1 MFDLHTEADAVCDA
15 PNMSVA
21 LSRREDETFAE
32 PAPDPARARCTTC
45 MMRNICMAASLEAG
59 EMSRLD
65 SVVRSWRSV
74 KQGERLYRAGDPF
87 RSLYAVRVG
96 SFKTVVAPERGKETI
111 SGFYMAGDSIGM
123 DGVCQETHNCD
134 AIALEDSVV
143 CVIPF
148 HQLEALCREIK
159 PLQRH
164 LHKMFSAEI
173 VRESR
178 QMMLL
183 GNNMSAEQRVAAFL
197 LNVSARYRERGY
209 SATSFVL
216 RMTREDIG
224 SFLGMTLETVS
235 RTLSKF
241 QQEGLLTVQGKS
253 IELLNLD
260 ALDAR

>member
-1 MFDLHTEADAVCDA
+1 MPAEQA
-15 PNMSVA
+15 PSH
-21 LSRREDETFAE
+21 
-32 PAPDPARARCTTC
+32 ARTRCATC
-45 MMRNICMAASLEAG
+45 MMRSICMAASLEAS
-59 EMSRLD
+59 EVARLD
-65 SVVRSWRSV
+65 NVVQSWRSV
-74 KQGERLYRAGDPF
+74 RQGERLYRAGDPF
-87 RSLYAVRVG
+87 RSIYAVRVG
-96 SFKTVVAPERGKETI
+96 SFKTVVAPARGKETI
-111 SGFYMAGDSIGM
+111 SGFFMAGDSLGM
-123 DGVCQETHNCD
+123 DGICLETHNCD

-148 HQLEALCREIK
+148 HLLEALCREIK
-159 PLQRH
+159 PLQRQ
-164 LHKMFSAEI
+164 LHKMLSAEI

-183 GNNMSAEQRVAAFL
+183 GSTSAEQRVAAFL
-197 LNVSARYRERGY
+197 LSVSARYRERGY

-224 SFLGMTLETVS
+224 SFLGVTLETVS

>member
-1 MFDLHTEADAVCDA
+1 MFDLHTEVDAVCDA
-15 PNMSVA
+15 TDMSVA
-21 LSRREDETFAE
+21 VVKREGEMPGE
-32 PAPDPARARCTTC
+32 PAPGHARARCTTC
-45 MMRNICMAASLEAG
+45 MMRNICMAAASLEAG
-59 EMSRLD
+59 DMARLD
-65 SVVRSWRSV
+65 SVVQGWRSV

-87 RSLYAVRVG
+87 RSLYAVRAG
-96 SFKTVVAPERGKETI
+96 SFKTVVTPERGKETI

-148 HQLEALCREIK
+148 YLLEALCREIK
-159 PLQRH
+159 PLQRQ

-183 GNNMSAEQRVAAFL
+183 GNMSAEQRVAAFL

-224 SFLGMTLETVS
+224 SFLGVTLETVS
-235 RTLSKF
+235 RILSKF
-241 QQEGLLTVQGKS
+241 QQEGLLTVQGKT
-253 IELLNLD
+253 IKLLNLD